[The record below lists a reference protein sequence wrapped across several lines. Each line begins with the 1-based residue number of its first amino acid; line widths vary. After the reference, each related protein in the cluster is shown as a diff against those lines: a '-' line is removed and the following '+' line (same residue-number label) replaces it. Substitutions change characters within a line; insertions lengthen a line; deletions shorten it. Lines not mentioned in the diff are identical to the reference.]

1 MFNKKEE
8 KKVERT
14 VFENRVR
21 HAVGG
26 DDWSEENL
34 INFIADMKKDFNLI
48 FGKLHYPADLPAAID
63 DLKADKDNLARSQ
76 EENIRLQRELNKT
89 KEKLLTRKW
98 LSEYTDD
105 ELEKEQENRHLA
117 KMIKVHLKPGVQFSL
132 MDTDYVITAVADAC
146 CYCWYPGSK
155 AIDLQHEVILRT
167 QNLI

>member
-8 KKVERT
+8 KKGERT

-34 INFIADMKKDFNLI
+34 INFISTMKKGFNLV
-48 FGKLHYPADLPAAID
+48 FEKLRYPADLPAAID
-63 DLKADKDNLARSQ
+63 DLVADKDNLARLK

-117 KMIKVHLKPGVQFSL
+117 KMIQTHIKPGVQFTL
-132 MDTDYVITAVADAC
+132 MDTEYVITEIC
-146 CYCWYPGSK
+146 GNYCYCWYPGSES
-155 AIDLQHEVILRT
+155 IQLDCEVILRAM
-167 QNLI
+167 NLI